1 MSIDLAGRER
11 ELVSMKERILSAA
24 HDLVEGDMQPGELNT
39 AAGDQHIADHASD
52 MMDRELD
59 VTLEDHAEELV
70 REIDDALARIVA
82 GTYGLCVSC
91 HGQIPE
97 ERLDAVPYASLCIE
111 CKRREEH
118 G

>member
-11 ELVSMKERILSAA
+11 ELVTMKERVLRAA
-24 HDLVEGDMQPGELNT
+24 HDLVEGDEQPGELNT

-59 VTLEDHAEELV
+59 VTLEGHAEELV
-70 REIDDALARIVA
+70 RAIDDALGRIA
-82 GTYGLCVSC
+82 DGTYGLCLSC
-91 HGQIPE
+91 HGRIPD
-97 ERLDAVPYASLCIE
+97 ERLDAVPYATLCIE
-111 CKRREEH
+111 CKRREER